1 MALEFRLVSSDDAD
15 ALADLFAALREAGD
29 ETTFHPH
36 PLDDATAREIAE
48 RATDDLYYVA
58 IDARRAVAYG
68 ILRGWDEGYDVPS
81 LGIAVRPDERGSG
94 IGRLTMLLLHEAARR
109 KGATSIRL
117 KVYASNDA
125 ALGLYRS
132 LGYAFDGEEDGQ
144 LVGHVEL

>member
-29 ETTFHPH
+29 ETAFHPH
-36 PLDDATAREIAE
+36 ALDAETARAIAGRE
-48 RATDDLYYVA
+48 TEDLYYVA
-58 IDARRAVAYG
+58 IDERRVLAYG
-68 ILRGWDEGYDVPS
+68 ILRGWDDGYDVPS

-117 KVYASNDA
+117 KVYPSNDV

-132 LGYAFDGEEDGQ
+132 LGYAFDGEEGGQ
-144 LVGHVEL
+144 LVGRVEL